1 MELEQI
7 KENVYYISNPVNI
20 GVIKAGEQ
28 AILIDSGL
36 DDSTARKILNLLEKE
51 GLSLGAIINTHSH
64 ADHCGGNAYLEQET
78 EAKIYASQLEAG
90 IVENPY
96 LEPLYLFSGAKPL
109 ADLENKFLRAKD
121 SQVDTIIDDQQEE
134 LVINGVEIGIVTL
147 PGHTPNQIGLAVNG
161 VLFCGDA
168 VFAKGALRKHK
179 ILFCTAIREQKET
192 LNWLQRS
199 DYDFYLPA
207 HGKLTQEIAELA
219 QINLEVIEE
228 VEDYLLSRL
237 TSKQTTEDI
246 LQELCSVYEIEITT
260 TQQYY
265 LMKTITMAYLSFLSN
280 TGAIKTKVKE
290 NKFYWKIA

>member
-1 MELEQI
+1 MELQQI
-7 KENVYYISNPVNI
+7 KENLYYISNPANI

-121 SQVDTIIDDQQEE
+121 SQVDTIIDDQQEK
-134 LVINGVEIGIVTL
+134 LVINGIEIEIITL
-147 PGHTPNQIGLAVNG
+147 PGHTLNQIGLAVNG

-192 LNWLQRS
+192 LNWLQGS
-199 DYDFYLPA
+199 DYNFYLPA
-207 HGKLTQEIAELA
+207 HGKLTQEITELA
-219 QINLEVIEE
+219 KINLEVIED

-246 LQELCSVYEIEITT
+246 LQKLCVAYEVEITT

-280 TGAIKTKVKE
+280 TGAVKTEIKK
-290 NKFYWKIA
+290 NKFYWKTV